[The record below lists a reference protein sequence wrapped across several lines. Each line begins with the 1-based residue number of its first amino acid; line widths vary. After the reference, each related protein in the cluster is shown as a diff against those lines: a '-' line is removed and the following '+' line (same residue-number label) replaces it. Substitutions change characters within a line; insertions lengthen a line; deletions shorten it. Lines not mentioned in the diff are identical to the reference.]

1 MASTERPESTDE
13 KDRGKAAGFPPLAGE
28 MSEGQRGPQS
38 TNVSTS
44 ENFIEGDAARDAHPT
59 EVAAALHYAEQNKYD
74 YGPKLRDADFQWEI
88 NGVATMDSGISRVF
102 IDYTPSASFRG
113 SSGSEYIDVD
123 SSGTVLARRQL
134 RVPKQNQPVVLIAL
148 TVVSLVALAVVE
160 VLLWANP
167 FEAGPD
173 LYVAGRTL
181 WIRAEQPRSQPYV
194 IYQAPSSLGEVN
206 QWAIKPEGQGTE
218 IVIIETV
225 LTNQTSGAVRMV
237 VDGEAAELRIKGS
250 IALKPIDVIDR
261 SYIVETSNNDRYLDP
276 EFRLMWG
283 GFTLNQGEELRGHI
297 VFEAPAGS
305 DFSDFRWL
313 AGDTAVVRYE

>member
-1 MASTERPESTDE
+1 MASTERPESRDE
-13 KDRGKAAGFPPLAGE
+13 DDTTV
-28 MSEGQRGPQS
+28 Q
-38 TNVSTS
+38 VSG
-44 ENFIEGDAARDAHPT
+44 ENFIDGDDARDSHPT
-59 EVAAALHYAEQNKYD
+59 EVAAALQYAEQNKYD
-74 YGPKLRDADFQWEI
+74 YGPKLRDAEFQWEI
-88 NGVATMDSGISRVF
+88 NGVATMDNGISRVF

-113 SSGSEYIDVD
+113 SSGSEFIDVD
-123 SSGTVLARRQL
+123 SSGAVLARRQI
-134 RVPKQNQPVVLIAL
+134 RVPKQNLPVVLVAL

-167 FEAGPD
+167 FESGPE

-181 WIRAEQPRSQPYV
+181 WIRAELPRSQPYV
-194 IYQAPSSLGEVN
+194 VYNAPSSAGDVN
-206 QWAIKPEGQGTE
+206 QWAIQPEGQGTE
-218 IVIIETV
+218 IVIVETV

-250 IALKPIDVIDR
+250 IALKPINVIGR
-261 SYIVETSNNDRYLDP
+261 SYVVESSPNDRYLDP

-305 DFSDFRWL
+305 KFSDFRWL

>member
-1 MASTERPESTDE
+1 MASTERPDIDE
-13 KDRGKAAGFPPLAGE
+13 EDDATALADRGE
-28 MSEGQRGPQS
+28 D
-38 TNVSTS
+38 
-44 ENFIEGDAARDAHPT
+44 FIEGDAARDAYPT
-59 EVAAALHYAEQNKYD
+59 EVAAAIRYAEENKYD
-74 YGPKLRDADFQWEI
+74 YGPKLRDADLQWDV
-88 NGVATMDSGISRVF
+88 NGVEPMGEGISRVF

-123 SSGTVLARRQL
+123 ASGSVLARRQI
-134 RVPKQNQPVVLIAL
+134 RVPKQNLPVVLIAL
-148 TVVSLVALAVVE
+148 TVVSIVALAVVE

-181 WIRAEQPRSQPYV
+181 WIRAELPRQQPYV
-194 IYQAPSSLGEVN
+194 VYEAPSSLGTIN
-206 QWAIKPEGQGTE
+206 QWAIQPEGEGTE
-218 IVIIETV
+218 IVIVETV

-237 VDGEAAELRIKGS
+237 IDREAAELRIKGS
-250 IALKPIDVIDR
+250 IALKPINVIDR
-261 SYIVETSNNDRYLDP
+261 SYIIDAVSNDRYLDP

-305 DFSDFRWL
+305 KFSDFRWL

>member
-1 MASTERPESTDE
+1 MATTERPEDHLAQSDDE
-13 KDRGKAAGFPPLAGE
+13 AMVEA
-28 MSEGQRGPQS
+28 
-38 TNVSTS
+38 STS

-59 EVAAALHYAEQNKYD
+59 EVAAALQYAEQNKYD

-88 NGVATMDSGISRVF
+88 NGVATMDNGISRVF

-134 RVPKQNQPVVLIAL
+134 RVPKQNLPVVLIAL

-167 FEAGPD
+167 FQAGPD

-194 IYQAPSSLGEVN
+194 VYPVPTSLGDVN
-206 QWAIKPEGQGTE
+206 HWAIKPEGQGTE
-218 IVIIETV
+218 IVIVETV

-237 VDGEAAELRIKGS
+237 VDEEAAELRIKGS
-250 IALKPIDVIDR
+250 IALKPINVIKR
-261 SYIVETSNNDRYLDP
+261 SYIVETTTNDRYLDP
-276 EFRLMWG
+276 EFRSIWG
-283 GFTLNQGEELRGHI
+283 GFTLNQGEKILGHV
-297 VFEAPAGS
+297 VFEAPLGS
-305 DFSDFRWL
+305 EFSDFRWL

>member
-1 MASTERPESTDE
+1 MASTERPESRDE
-13 KDRGKAAGFPPLAGE
+13 DDTTV
-28 MSEGQRGPQS
+28 Q
-38 TNVSTS
+38 VSG
-44 ENFIEGDAARDAHPT
+44 ENFIDGDDARDSHPT
-59 EVAAALHYAEQNKYD
+59 EVAAALQYAEQNKYD
-74 YGPKLRDADFQWEI
+74 YGPKLRDAEFQWEI
-88 NGVATMDSGISRVF
+88 NGVATMDNGISRVF

-113 SSGSEYIDVD
+113 SSGSEFIDVD
-123 SSGTVLARRQL
+123 ASGAVLARRQI
-134 RVPKQNQPVVLIAL
+134 RVPKQNLPVVLVAL

-167 FEAGPD
+167 FESGPE

-181 WIRAEQPRSQPYV
+181 WIRAELPRSQPYV
-194 IYQAPSSLGEVN
+194 VYNAPSSAGDVN
-206 QWAIKPEGQGTE
+206 QWAIQPEGQGTE
-218 IVIIETV
+218 IVIVETV

-250 IALKPIDVIDR
+250 IALKPINVIGR
-261 SYIVETSNNDRYLDP
+261 SYIVESSPNDRYLDP

-297 VFEAPAGS
+297 VFEAPIGS

>member
-1 MASTERPESTDE
+1 MASNERTTINEEDDATAMA
-13 KDRGKAAGFPPLAGE
+13 DRGE
-28 MSEGQRGPQS
+28 D
-38 TNVSTS
+38 
-44 ENFIEGDAARDAHPT
+44 FIEGDAARDAYPT
-59 EVAAALHYAEQNKYD
+59 EVAAAIRYAEENKYD
-74 YGPKLRDADFQWEI
+74 YGPKLRDADLQWDV
-88 NGVATMDSGISRVF
+88 NGVEPMGEGISRVF

-123 SSGTVLARRQL
+123 ASGSVLARRQI
-134 RVPKQNQPVVLIAL
+134 RVPKQNLPVVLIAL
-148 TVVSLVALAVVE
+148 TVVSIVALAVVE

-181 WIRAEQPRSQPYV
+181 WIRAELPRQQPYV
-194 IYQAPSSLGEVN
+194 VYEAPSSLGEIN
-206 QWAIKPEGQGTE
+206 QWAIQPEGEGTE
-218 IVIIETV
+218 IVIVETV

-237 VDGEAAELRIKGS
+237 IDREAAELRIKGS
-250 IALKPIDVIDR
+250 IALKPINVIDR
-261 SYIVETSNNDRYLDP
+261 SYIIDAVSNDRYLDP

-305 DFSDFRWL
+305 KFSDFRWL

>member
-1 MASTERPESTDE
+1 MASTERPESRDE
-13 KDRGKAAGFPPLAGE
+13 DDTTVQVGG
-28 MSEGQRGPQS
+28 
-38 TNVSTS
+38 
-44 ENFIEGDAARDAHPT
+44 ENFIDGDAARDSHPT
-59 EVAAALHYAEQNKYD
+59 EVAAALQYAEQNKYD
-74 YGPKLRDADFQWEI
+74 YGPKLRDAEFQWEI
-88 NGVATMDSGISRVF
+88 NGVATMDNGISRVF

-113 SSGSEYIDVD
+113 SSGSEFIDVD
-123 SSGTVLARRQL
+123 SSGAVLARRQI
-134 RVPKQNQPVVLIAL
+134 RVPKQNLPVVLVAL

-167 FEAGPD
+167 FESGPE

-181 WIRAEQPRSQPYV
+181 WIRAELPRSQPYV
-194 IYQAPSSLGEVN
+194 VYNAPSSAGDVN
-206 QWAIKPEGQGTE
+206 QWAIQPEGQGTE
-218 IVIIETV
+218 IVIVETV

-237 VDGEAAELRIKGS
+237 IDGEAAELRIKGS
-250 IALKPIDVIDR
+250 IALKPINVIGR
-261 SYIVETSNNDRYLDP
+261 SYVVESSPNDRYLDP

-297 VFEAPAGS
+297 VFEAPIGS

>member
-1 MASTERPESTDE
+1 
-13 KDRGKAAGFPPLAGE
+13 
-28 MSEGQRGPQS
+28 MS
-38 TNVSTS
+38 
-44 ENFIEGDAARDAHPT
+44 
-59 EVAAALHYAEQNKYD
+59 
-74 YGPKLRDADFQWEI
+74 
-88 NGVATMDSGISRVF
+88 F

-123 SSGTVLARRQL
+123 ASGSVLARRQI
-134 RVPKQNQPVVLIAL
+134 RVPKQNLPVVLIAL
-148 TVVSLVALAVVE
+148 TVVSIVALAVVE

-181 WIRAEQPRSQPYV
+181 WIRAELPRQQPYV
-194 IYQAPSSLGEVN
+194 VYEAPSSLGTIN
-206 QWAIKPEGQGTE
+206 QWAIQPEGEGTE
-218 IVIIETV
+218 IVIVETV

-237 VDGEAAELRIKGS
+237 IDREAAELRIKGS
-250 IALKPIDVIDR
+250 IALKPINVIDR
-261 SYIVETSNNDRYLDP
+261 SYIIDAVSNDRYLDP

-305 DFSDFRWL
+305 TFSDFRWL

>member
-1 MASTERPESTDE
+1 MASTERPESRDE
-13 KDRGKAAGFPPLAGE
+13 DDTTV
-28 MSEGQRGPQS
+28 Q
-38 TNVSTS
+38 VSG
-44 ENFIEGDAARDAHPT
+44 ENFIDGDDARDSHPT
-59 EVAAALHYAEQNKYD
+59 EVAAALQYAEQNKYD
-74 YGPKLRDADFQWEI
+74 YGPKLRDAEFQWEI
-88 NGVATMDSGISRVF
+88 NGVATMDNGISRVF

-113 SSGSEYIDVD
+113 SSGSEFIDVD
-123 SSGTVLARRQL
+123 ASGAVLARRQI
-134 RVPKQNQPVVLIAL
+134 RVPKQNLPVVLVAL

-167 FEAGPD
+167 FESGPE

-181 WIRAEQPRSQPYV
+181 WIRAELPRSQPYV
-194 IYQAPSSLGEVN
+194 VYNAPSSAGDVN
-206 QWAIKPEGQGTE
+206 QWAIQPEGQGTE
-218 IVIIETV
+218 IVIVETV

-237 VDGEAAELRIKGS
+237 IDGEAAELRIKGS
-250 IALKPIDVIDR
+250 IALKPINVIGR
-261 SYIVETSNNDRYLDP
+261 SYVVESSPNDRYLDP

-297 VFEAPAGS
+297 VFEAPIGS

>member
-1 MASTERPESTDE
+1 MKFVYLISSTREMQGRIIQMASTDRTANSEEEASTD
-13 KDRGKAAGFPPLAGE
+13 LAVR
-28 MSEGQRGPQS
+28 SEDY
-38 TNVSTS
+38 V
-44 ENFIEGDAARDAHPT
+44 EGDDAREAYPT
-59 EVAAALHYAEQNKYD
+59 EVSAAIQYAQENKYD
-74 YGPKLRDADFQWEI
+74 YGPKLRDADLQWDV
-88 NGVATMDSGISRVF
+88 NGVDPMGDGITRVY

-123 SSGTVLARRQL
+123 ASGSVLARRQL
-134 RVPKQNQPVVLIAL
+134 RVPKQNLPVVLIAL

-181 WIRAEQPRSQPYV
+181 WIRAELPRQQPYIV
-194 IYQAPSSLGEVN
+194 YEAPSSLGEIN
-206 QWAIKPEGQGTE
+206 YWAIQPEGQGTE
-218 IVIIETV
+218 IVIVETV

-237 VDGEAAELRIKGS
+237 VDREAAELRIKGS
-250 IALKPIDVIDR
+250 IALKPVNVIDR
-261 SYIVETSNNDRYLDP
+261 SYIVESSANDRYLDS

-297 VFEAPAGS
+297 VFEAPTGS
-305 DFSDFRWL
+305 KFSDFRWL